1 MVVKLHAR
9 NLIVDY
15 FLNNPD
21 KESLSFQSIKTIQEN
36 LTQAFSD
43 KKISIYVDF
52 TNAAIINIL
61 NNDAE
66 IFSRGENGEIILKNR

>member
-21 KESLSFQSIKTIQEN
+21 KESLSSLTIVTLSQEI
-36 LTQAFSD
+36 TQVF
-43 KKISIYVDF
+43 KWQNIRIYVERTSDDM
-52 TNAAIINIL
+52 INIL
-61 NNDAE
+61 NNDNE
-66 IFSRGENGEIILKNR
+66 IFASGENGEIILKNR